1 MGRILDARGDEAL
14 DVLSDLL
21 EPIREIAADPEIS
34 AMMRTSG
41 NGGNGGNGG
50 KVLDLARAT
59 LKNHKEAVIRVMA
72 IDDGK
77 TVDEEKTLITAL
89 TIPGRLVRLMT
100 VPAVRELLFGLAE
113 TGRLA
118 TGSAVESGSGNG

>member
-21 EPIREIAADPEIS
+21 EPIGEITADPEIS
-34 AMMRTSG
+34 AMMKT
-41 NGGNGGNGG
+41 GG
-50 KVLDLARAT
+50 KGGTVLDLARAT

-77 TVDEEKTLITAL
+77 TVDEEKTLITVL

-113 TGRLA
+113 TGKPA
-118 TGSAVESGSGNG
+118 TGSAAESGSGNG

>member
-21 EPIREIAADPEIS
+21 EPIGEIAADPEIS
-34 AMMRTSG
+34 AMMKT
-41 NGGNGGNGG
+41 GGNGGT
-50 KVLDLARAT
+50 VLDLARAT

-77 TVDEEKTLITAL
+77 TVDEEKKLITAL

-113 TGRLA
+113 TEKPA
-118 TGSAVESGSGNG
+118 TGSAAEFGSGNG